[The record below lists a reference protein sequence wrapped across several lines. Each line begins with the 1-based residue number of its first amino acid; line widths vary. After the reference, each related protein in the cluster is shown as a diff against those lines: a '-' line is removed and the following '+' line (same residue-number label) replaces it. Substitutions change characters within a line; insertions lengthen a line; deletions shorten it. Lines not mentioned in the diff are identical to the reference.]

1 MTTALLFAFL
11 AAQAA
16 AGAPQR
22 PPGVPPTAAAPAAGP
37 TNYRIG
43 LQDELKITVFDE
55 PDLSSTFRV
64 ESDGTISFP
73 LIGRVPAAGSTALEL
88 QQRIASM
95 LAAGFLRNPQV
106 RIEINQYKSQFVYV
120 IGEVRAPGK
129 IPMTGTAM
137 TLIEVLALAGSPT
150 PNASD
155 EVVVVHPSRPSET
168 GEPGDAE
175 GTRITVNRR
184 DLELGRAGRDIVLQD
199 GDIINVTPAQ
209 HFYITG
215 MVRNPG
221 TFVLDP
227 GMTVQQA
234 IAIAGGLTDRGS
246 DRRIKVNRVVKGR
259 SVELGIDLDDKV
271 QSNDTIMIGSRFF

>member
-1 MTTALLFAFL
+1 MTIALLFAFL

-95 LAAGFLRNPQV
+95 LAAGFL
-106 RIEINQYKSQFVYV
+106 
-120 IGEVRAPGK
+120 
-129 IPMTGTAM
+129 
-137 TLIEVLALAGSPT
+137 
-150 PNASD
+150 
-155 EVVVVHPSRPSET
+155 
-168 GEPGDAE
+168 
-175 GTRITVNRR
+175 
-184 DLELGRAGRDIVLQD
+184 
-199 GDIINVTPAQ
+199 
-209 HFYITG
+209 
-215 MVRNPG
+215 
-221 TFVLDP
+221 
-227 GMTVQQA
+227 
-234 IAIAGGLTDRGS
+234 
-246 DRRIKVNRVVKGR
+246 
-259 SVELGIDLDDKV
+259 
-271 QSNDTIMIGSRFF
+271 